1 VFIGEATVDNLWV
14 MKAILHGFEFVSGL
28 KVNFWKS
35 CFVGVN
41 VEVDFLVM
49 ASRFLNC
56 RIGRAPFKYLGLPV
70 GANPRSL
77 ATWQPMLYVLKNRLN
92 SWGNKYVSF
101 GGRLVLLLIIYE
113 DAGESLEG
121 GGEDS
126 KEVLVGSY

>member
-56 RIGRAPFKYLGLPV
+56 RIGGLRSSILAFRWGLIHVVWQLG
-70 GANPRSL
+70 NPCSMSL
-77 ATWQPMLYVLKNRLN
+77 RIGLILGEISMLALA
-92 SWGNKYVSF
+92 
-101 GGRLVLLLIIYE
+101 GGC
-113 DAGESLEG
+113 AS
-121 GGEDS
+121 
-126 KEVLVGSY
+126 

>member
-1 VFIGEATVDNLWV
+1 
-14 MKAILHGFEFVSGL
+14 MKAILRGFELVSGL

-35 CFVGVN
+35 CLVGVI
-41 VEVDFLVM
+41 VEADFLVM
-49 ASRFLNC
+49 VSRFLNC
-56 RIGRAPFKYLGLPV
+56 RIRRAPFNYLGLSV
-70 GANPRSL
+70 GANPRSF
-77 ATWQPMLYVLKNRLN
+77 ATWQPMLYVLKNQLN

-101 GGRLVLLLIIYE
+101 GGRLVLLLILYE